1 MTKANWNTNN
11 IGDQSGKTIVV
22 TGSNSGIGKE
32 TVKALAA
39 KGAKVIMAVRNIEKG
54 RQAMNDIK
62 QTVTKADIEVRPLD
76 LTDLAS
82 VRAFA
87 NTIHRDFS
95 TLDMLINNAG
105 IMMCPK
111 SSTTDGFDIQVGT
124 NHFGHFALTALLFPL
139 LCAAK
144 DSRLVV
150 VSSIAH
156 KMAKI
161 NLDDINWTARKYD
174 KNKAYFESKLANTL
188 FAYEYV
194 KRFASVPNAPRLT
207 LGHPGWTSTG
217 LQQHVSYLPLLN
229 RFFAQA
235 PKDGALPTLRAA
247 TDDSALDGDFFGPAN
262 FFELRGHPVHV
273 SASKNAKNQAD
284 GKRLWQMSE
293 QLTDTSFALPN
304 LEKAAS

>member
-1 MTKANWNTNN
+1 MAKAVWTTEN
-11 IGDQSGKTIVV
+11 IGDQSGKTIIV

-32 TVKALAA
+32 TVKQLAA
-39 KGAKVIMAVRNIEKG
+39 KGAKVIMAVRNLEKG
-54 RQAMNDIK
+54 RQAMTDIK
-62 QTVTKADIEVRPLD
+62 QEVVNADIEVRQLD
-76 LTDLAS
+76 LSDLKS
-82 VRAFA
+82 VRAFSD
-87 NTIHRDFS
+87 TIHRDMTS
-95 TLDMLINNAG
+95 LDMLINNAG

-111 SSTTDGFDIQVGT
+111 ASTADGFDIQVGT

-144 DSRLVV
+144 HSRLVV

-161 NLDDINWTARKYD
+161 NLDDVNWTTRKYD

-194 KRFASVPNAPRLT
+194 KRFSSQPNAPRLT

-229 RFFAQA
+229 KFFAQA

-247 TDDSALDGDFFGPAN
+247 TDETAVNGDFFGPAN

-273 SASKNAKNQAD
+273 SASSESKNQAD
-284 GKRLWQMSE
+284 GERLWSISE
-293 QLTDTSFALPN
+293 DLTDVSFAMPTPTQV
-304 LEKAAS
+304 AS